1 MSTPSLLTL
10 HQAVDPAG
18 PLLAASIDLDYPNKR
33 GALRSVAFEIDS
45 GEIVGLIGESG
56 SGKSSIAMCLMRL
69 LRTRGTRLTGSI
81 RFDGRDLLECS
92 ERDMRRIRGK
102 EIGLVLQSP
111 LASLNPVLR
120 LGAQMEE
127 TWKAHRTGPRDQ
139 MRCEIAATMEM
150 VSLPS
155 DGEFLRR
162 YPRQL
167 SVGLA
172 QRVLIAMGILHR
184 PKLLIADEPTS
195 ALDVITSSEI
205 LKLFGRLNRELG
217 MAILFISHD
226 LLSVASLCHRVAIMK
241 SGELVE
247 CAETARIFG
256 QPAHEYTRTL
266 VAALPR
272 PPSLDPH
279 PVSVTSLPT
288 AAE

>member
-10 HQAVDPAG
+10 HQAVDRAG

-33 GALRSVAFEIDS
+33 GALRSVAFEIDP

-81 RFDGRDLLECS
+81 RFDGRDLIECS

-139 MRCEIAATMEM
+139 MRGEIAATMEM

-247 CAETARIFG
+247 CADTARIFG

-266 VAALPR
+266 VAALPK

-279 PVSVTSLPT
+279 PVSATSLPT
-288 AAE
+288 ATE